1 MSQLFRAFDENMDG
15 VLELTELTHA
25 LKMIGL
31 IDAAD
36 KAQFFFE
43 HADRNKDGVIRSM
56 EFGGRYGGSNSQDC
70 IGDILVQIRSLPWPK
85 SDTCESAQ

>member
-1 MSQLFRAFDENMDG
+1 MDG
-15 VLELTELTHA
+15 VLELTKLIHA

-56 EFGGRYGGSNSQDC
+56 EFGARYGGSSRQGGSSSQDF